1 MMMKKKRLITTII
14 GLLLLSSNSLADTT
28 AAKSN
33 ANKTNISS
41 NGSNDELQKIESDF
55 KSYVAGVSAELR
67 EEIIKYRIEVA
78 KINDQKRELYKKISQ
93 EAQNYLAKERDYKK
107 RILSLRKNSAK
118 NQEDTSSIEKKS
130 DKKDLP
136 K

>member
-1 MMMKKKRLITTII
+1 MMKKKRLITTII

>member
-1 MMMKKKRLITTII
+1 MMIKKNRLITTII
-14 GLLLLSSNSLADTT
+14 GLLLLSSNSLASTT

-41 NGSNDELQKIESDF
+41 SGTNDELQKIESDF
-55 KSYVAGVSAELR
+55 KSYAAGISAELR
-67 EEIIKYRIEVA
+67 EEITKYRIEVA
-78 KINDQKRELYKKISQ
+78 KINGQKRKLYKEISQ
-93 EAQNYLAKERDYKK
+93 KAQDYLAKERDYKK
-107 RILSLRKNSAK
+107 RILSLNKNSAK
-118 NQEDTSSIEKKS
+118 NQEDTSSVEKKS

>member
-1 MMMKKKRLITTII
+1 MIKKKRLITTII

-41 NGSNDELQKIESDF
+41 NGTNDELQKIESDF
-55 KSYVAGVSAELR
+55 KSYAAGVSAELR

-78 KINDQKRELYKKISQ
+78 KINGQKRELYNKISQ
-93 EAQNYLAKERDYKK
+93 EAQNYLARERDYKK
-107 RILSLRKNSAK
+107 RILSLSKNSAK

>member
-1 MMMKKKRLITTII
+1 MIKKNRLITTII
-14 GLLLLSSNSLADTT
+14 GLLLLSSNSLASTT

-41 NGSNDELQKIESDF
+41 SGTNDELQKIESDF
-55 KSYVAGVSAELR
+55 KSYAAGISAELR
-67 EEIIKYRIEVA
+67 EEITKYRIEVA
-78 KINDQKRELYKKISQ
+78 KINGQKRELYQKISQ

-107 RILSLRKNSAK
+107 RILFLNKNLAK